1 MTIPCTHL
9 SVRLLL
15 LLIVVSLLVGCGN
28 GNSGEEEVQNP
39 YTTTPYVL
47 VLPTGLPQNVTVPAD
62 NALTVEGVELGRKL
76 FYEVRL
82 SGNGTQSCGS
92 CHQQSR
98 AFTDGQVRALGA
110 EGQRH
115 RRNTMSLV
123 NLLWEKTLTWDG
135 AATSLE
141 QQARTPIENPVEM
154 HQLLADGVRK
164 LQQTDLYPPL
174 FQQAFGSSTI
184 TEANVLKA
192 LSQFERTLISANS
205 RYDKY
210 LRREG
215 PLTPTERAGAAL
227 FNNHPGEV
235 SGLFIRGGTCHHCHI
250 SENGLFSSPEF
261 FNNGLDLTF
270 SDPGRGGITG
280 LPADRGKFKAPSLR
294 NIAQTAP
301 YMHDGRFQTLESVL
315 DHYNE
320 HVQVASPGIDPNVL
334 LSNTPNGTKLDLT
347 VQEKAQLLAFL
358 KTLTDSTFLT
368 DKRFSDPFRQ

>member
-1 MTIPCTHL
+1 MPALHTPL

-15 LLIVVSLLVGCGN
+15 LLIAGCFSGCG
-28 GNSGEEEVQNP
+28 SSREQEKETQNP
-39 YTTTPYVL
+39 HVTTPYAL
-47 VLPTGLPQNVTVPAD
+47 VLPTGLPQNVTVPTD
-62 NALTVEGVELGRKL
+62 NPLTVEGVELGRKL
-76 FYEVRL
+76 FYEVKL

-98 AFTDGQVRALGA
+98 AFTDGQVRAIGA
-110 EGQRH
+110 EGQPH
-115 RRNTMSLV
+115 RRNTMSLT
-123 NLLWEKTLTWDG
+123 NLLWEKTLNWDG

-141 QQARTPIENPVEM
+141 QQARLPIENPVEM

-164 LQQTDLYPPL
+164 LQQTSLYPPL

-184 TEANVLKA
+184 TESNVLKA
-192 LSQFERTLISANS
+192 LAQFERTLISANS

-210 LRREG
+210 LRKEG
-215 PLTPTERAGAAL
+215 SLTPTERAGAVL

-250 SENGLFSSPEF
+250 SENGLFSSPDF

-270 SDPGRGGITG
+270 TDPGRGAVTG
-280 LPADRGKFKAPSLR
+280 VATDRGKFRAPSLR

-301 YMHDGRFQTLESVL
+301 YMHDGRFQTLEQVL

-320 HVQVASPGIDPNVL
+320 HVQVNSPGVDPNVL
-334 LSNTPNGTKLDLT
+334 LSNVTNGTQLALT
-347 VQEKAQLLAFL
+347 AQEKAQLIAFL

>member
-1 MTIPCTHL
+1 MSQL
-9 SVRLLL
+9 LVRLRFLLL
-15 LLIVVSLLVGCGN
+15 LAALASGAASCQDK
-28 GNSGEEEVQNP
+28 GEEQETP
-39 YTTTPYVL
+39 YVTTPYAL
-47 VLPTGLPQNVTVPAD
+47 ALPAGLPQNVAVPTG
-62 NALTVEGVELGRKL
+62 NPLTVEGVALGRRL
-76 FYEVRL
+76 FYEVKL

-98 AFTDGQVRALGA
+98 AFTDGQLRAIGA
-110 EGQRH
+110 DGLAH

-123 NLLWEKTLTWDG
+123 NLLWEKSLTWDG
-135 AATSLE
+135 AATNLE

-154 HQLLADGVRK
+154 HQLLAEGVRK
-164 LQQTDLYPPL
+164 LQQTELYPPL

-184 TEANVLKA
+184 TEDNVLKA
-192 LSQFERTLISANS
+192 LAQFERTLISANS
-205 RYDKY
+205 RYDRY
-210 LRREG
+210 LRKEIS
-215 PLTPTERAGAAL
+215 LSPTERAGAAL

-235 SGLFIRGGTCHHCHI
+235 SGLFIRGGACHHCHI
-250 SENGLFSSPEF
+250 SENGLFSSPDF

-270 SDPGRGGITG
+270 TDPGRGGVTN

-301 YMHDGRFQTLESVL
+301 YMHDGRFSTLEQVL

-320 HVQVASPGIDPNVL
+320 HIQVNSPGVDPNVL

-347 VQEKAQLLAFL
+347 AQEKAQLVAFL

-368 DKRFSDPFRQ
+368 DKRFSDPFKQ